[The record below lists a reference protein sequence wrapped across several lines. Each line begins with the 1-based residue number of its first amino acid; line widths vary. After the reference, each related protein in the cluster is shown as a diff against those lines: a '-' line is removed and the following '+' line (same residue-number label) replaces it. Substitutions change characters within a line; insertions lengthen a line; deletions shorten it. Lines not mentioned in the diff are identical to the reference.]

1 MQICR
6 DRKKIGDCLG
16 LREGFEGRGLGRN
29 VNWLLKGMGWQK
41 RSKLM
46 VVLDAHLYKSL
57 NSTLYFY
64 FIYFLLGH
72 SMS

>member
-6 DRKKIGDCLG
+6 DRKKIGGCLG

-29 VNWLLKGMGWQK
+29 VDWLLKGMGWQK

-57 NSTLYFY
+57 NCTLNFL
-64 FIYFLLGH
+64 IYFLLGH